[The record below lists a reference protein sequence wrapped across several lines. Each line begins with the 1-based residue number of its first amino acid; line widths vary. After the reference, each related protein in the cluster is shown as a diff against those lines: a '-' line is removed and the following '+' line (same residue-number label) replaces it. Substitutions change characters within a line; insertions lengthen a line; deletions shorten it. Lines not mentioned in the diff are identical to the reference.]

1 MPLGYDL
8 HRLSPSR
15 LAKMNPNMSSR
26 CWKCK
31 SPEGTFFHTWWS
43 CKTTQKFWQK
53 IRKWLEEITKE
64 QIDYKPEFFLL
75 GISDRYLSK
84 KTKYVIIH
92 ILTAARLAF
101 AQCWKLPRYSFR
113 ANGYSENL

>member
-1 MPLGYDL
+1 MLCRWHLP
-8 HRLSPSR
+8 PSR

-31 SPEGTFFHTWWS
+31 STEGTFFHTWWS

-64 QIDYKPEFFLL
+64 QIDYKPEFFLNL
-75 GISDRYLSK
+75 NIMEKRS
-84 KTKYVIIH
+84 
-92 ILTAARLAF
+92 RLDMT
-101 AQCWKLPRYSFR
+101 
-113 ANGYSENL
+113 